1 MEGLQN
7 PRSRRAD
14 GADAPGERPFLAGE
28 CRQVV
33 IFGQFWSRELH
44 AGRNSSPQRRV
55 SGAWGEGLGPW
66 RAGGVG
72 PAGGAGTRI
81 ARLRR
86 GRSASG
92 GRGVGV
98 REGRARSRA
107 RVPAAACGAGVRVS
121 ALGHGASAKAAV
133 SDEKALARRRRARSG
148 ECVSLGSVTAGA
160 SDCVL
165 LRGFW
170 AGFMQNG
177 SLAEGLVLRPGC
189 LWRQAARG
197 AMLEWPGSQRMVSP
211 ERRAAPCS
219 SEGGDSLGCC
229 RFRIAACDC
238 GRRVAA
244 GGGGVRQDAREAP

>member
-1 MEGLQN
+1 MEGGWCG
-7 PRSRRAD
+7 PRRRRRDAD
-14 GADAPGERPFLAGE
+14 
-28 CRQVV
+28 
-33 IFGQFWSRELH
+33 
-44 AGRNSSPQRRV
+44 
-55 SGAWGEGLGPW
+55 
-66 RAGGVG
+66 
-72 PAGGAGTRI
+72 
-81 ARLRR
+81 
-86 GRSASG
+86 RSAAARAVGIGG

-121 ALGHGASAKAAV
+121 ALGHGATAKAAV

-197 AMLEWPGSQRMVSP
+197 AMLEWPGGQRMVSP
-211 ERRAAPCS
+211 GRRAAPCS
-219 SEGGDSLGCC
+219 SEGGDSLGWY